1 MTSFSRANQGTHGT
15 QPQGTHGT
23 QPPERAQA
31 LESLN
36 NQVAV
41 SLEEIH
47 TKLASEFAPRMTF
60 EETIE
65 VLKKRII
72 DIEWKM
78 MRRKADVCLPG
89 ERENACNLV

>member
-1 MTSFSRANQGTHGT
+1 M
-15 QPQGTHGT
+15 
-23 QPPERAQA
+23 
-31 LESLN
+31 N
-36 NQVAV
+36 NQVSL

-78 MRRKADVCLPG
+78 MRRKSDVCIL
-89 ERENACNLV
+89 RECESASNIA

>member
-1 MTSFSRANQGTHGT
+1 MRTAHGS
-15 QPQGTHGT
+15 
-23 QPPERAQA
+23 QPPQRAQA
-31 LESLN
+31 LETLN
-36 NQVAV
+36 NQVSL

-89 ERENACNLV
+89 ESENACSRF

>member
-1 MTSFSRANQGTHGT
+1 MRTAHGS
-15 QPQGTHGT
+15 
-23 QPPERAQA
+23 QPPQRAQA
-31 LESLN
+31 LETLN
-36 NQVAV
+36 NQVSL

-78 MRRKADVCLPG
+78 MRRKADVRLSRG
-89 ERENACNLV
+89 SENACYIVQD